1 MFRLWSRISRR
12 KRSENKNG
20 WHSRFVRQEIPGY
33 SPIITGNR
41 VLAFF
46 ICATII
52 LIPLGAAILAAS
64 LGVVEHKI
72 RYDSVGTPF
81 ATNDRTT
88 QQQALWQSGDVGVP
102 TTVSFTTTKR
112 MNQPVRPV
120 DAAAALICLSQ
131 SCNDFWQIELCCRAI
146 CMNPCC
152 RYMYI
157 TSYKDS
163 TKITKGAIA
172 PLMSAATYCVPLCFV
187 A

>member
-1 MFRLWSRISRR
+1 MVNLLSCISRR
-12 KRSENKNG
+12 KGSGNKNG

-72 RYDSVGTPF
+72 RYDNVGTDF
-81 ATNDRTT
+81 NTNNRVTS
-88 QQQALWQSGDVGVP
+88 QQALWQSGDTGIP

-112 MNQPVRPV
+112 MQAPVSHKHT
-120 DAAAALICLSQ
+120 A
-131 SCNDFWQIELCCRAI
+131 WQCHL
-146 CMNPCC
+146 
-152 RYMYI
+152 
-157 TSYKDS
+157 
-163 TKITKGAIA
+163 
-172 PLMSAATYCVPLCFV
+172 
-187 A
+187 